1 MLSMEAHQHS
11 VSFEAGITWP
21 VGIASK
27 KNSRNSNTLVQ
38 PFVAGIRRNGVKPRN
53 ARDRKNCI
61 MDKKIRVLIVCCNR
75 LLRESV
81 ARLLAKK
88 TDFDV
93 VSAQSAGA
101 DSLDAIVPSG
111 TDVFVA
117 DSLQS
122 LVDGWPCHP
131 MKESE
136 RCAVKCVLIAM
147 QDEPSQFLTAVKHG
161 ALGYVLQDASAED
174 IIAAIRI
181 VAQGEAIC
189 PPALTRLLFD
199 YIASRT
205 ANLPNQWTRARIGL
219 TRREQQLVP
228 LIGEG
233 LTNKEIASRLNVS
246 EQTIKNHIHRIL
258 RKVGVDDRLGVFEA
272 CQTQTM
278 LRRDSA

>member
-1 MLSMEAHQHS
+1 MR
-11 VSFEAGITWP
+11 G
-21 VGIASK
+21 
-27 KNSRNSNTLVQ
+27 
-38 PFVAGIRRNGVKPRN
+38 RRKRIVE
-53 ARDRKNCI
+53 
-61 MDKKIRVLIVCCNR
+61 KKIRVLILCCNR
-75 LLRESV
+75 LVRESV

-93 VSAQSAGA
+93 VAAESVGA
-101 DSLDAIVPSG
+101 DSPGANEPSG

-117 DSLQS
+117 DSLQP
-122 LVDGWPCHP
+122 LVEGWPCFP
-131 MKESE
+131 AKESE
-136 RCAVKCVLIAM
+136 KCAAKCVLIAM

-174 IIAAIRI
+174 IVAAIRI
-181 VAQGEAIC
+181 VAQGEAVC

-205 ANLPNQWTRARIGL
+205 ANFPNQWTRARMGL

-233 LTNKEIASRLNVS
+233 LTNKEIANRLNVS

-258 RKVGVDDRLGVFEA
+258 RKVGVDDRLSVFEA
-272 CQTQTM
+272 CQPHIM
-278 LRRDSA
+278 FRRESVRSDQAS